1 MAKAQTA
8 TMTASLEGMEADLQT
23 LQKERV
29 RIEEQLDKNNRQKGE
44 KLAAQ
49 LPLKQKLAAGDKS
62 ASAALDR
69 LDAEIRD
76 LVRVEDV
83 LRQAEATIAPK
94 IVAEQAHVN
103 QFRRDLAAEE
113 RSQRFD
119 AAKDAVAAW
128 RDKLLALHAEATQ
141 TAAELSLAMGDL
153 NQFGHEGVV
162 ANEELVLKSPLNNPV
177 HDLTQKGWTVP
188 QSGAYR
194 RELTV
199 RPMLPPA
206 KPVSSTLVTQ
216 FEQGRGSGDDWNR
229 NFRPRS

>member
-8 TMTASLEGMEADLQT
+8 TMTASLEEMEAELQT

-29 RIEEQLDKNNRQKGE
+29 RIEEKLDLSRRQKDE

-62 ASAALDR
+62 ASAMLDR

-76 LVRVEDV
+76 LVRVEDA
-83 LRQAEATIAPK
+83 LRQAEASIAPK
-94 IVAEQAHVN
+94 IVSQQAHVN

-119 AAKDAVAAW
+119 AAKDAVAEL
-128 RDKLLALHAEATQ
+128 RDKVLRQHAEVTQ
-141 TAAELSLAMGDL
+141 TAGELSIAMGDL
-153 NQFGHEGVV
+153 NTFGQEGAA
-162 ANEELVLKSPLNNPV
+162 ANEELVLKSALNNPV

-188 QSGAYR
+188 QSGPYR
-194 RELTV
+194 RELTI
-199 RPMLPPA
+199 RGMLPPA
-206 KPVSSTLVTQ
+206 VPSN
-216 FEQGRGSGDDWNR
+216 GAR
-229 NFRPRS
+229 